1 MIFYTREEKRMK
13 KAVASILAFLM
24 IFTVCVPAFAD
35 NAESGNEVVAELY
48 VCSSMSIPVIAGH
61 TYIYVKNLTDEPL
74 QVGLYEVPVGEGVS
88 IGTLSISVSDG
99 WGIYYNLEAHRE
111 NRDDHLSDVWSKSVY
126 LDRDDLADLNERLD
140 GYLNHWD
147 IFFNCA
153 YFAYS
158 MWNGTT
164 GDFVMPFIIPLF
176 SHWALQLS
184 GGKKGEMEM
193 FVPEREQIFRQK
205 GSGSSAKLVTAS
217 DKTVNS

>member
-1 MIFYTREEKRMK
+1 MK
-13 KAVASILAFLM
+13 KAVASILTVLI

-35 NAESGNEVVAELY
+35 TAAGDSSEAVAELS

-74 QVGLYEVPVGEGVS
+74 RVGLYDVPVGEGVS
-88 IGTLSISVSDG
+88 IGSLSVSVSDG

-111 NRDDHLSDVWSKSVY
+111 NRDDHLSDIWSKTVKITQSE
-126 LDRDDLADLNERLD
+126 LDKLNGKLN

-147 IFFNCA
+147 VFFNCA

-164 GDFVMPFIIPLF
+164 GDFVMPFVIPLF

-184 GGKKGEMEM
+184 GGEKGKLEL
-193 FVPEREQIFRQK
+193 FVPEREQIFRQQ
-205 GSGSSAKLVTAS
+205 GSGADAKLVPAS
-217 DKTVNS
+217 AKTIDG